1 MGAATARDL
10 AESNVSIE
18 EQLLYHLRANHY
30 PPVPSSMVQ
39 PCLDA
44 IIAVND
50 WDPYQEIELPE
61 GVGYKGGNTA
71 PAIAIVQGHHLE
83 AWIDNEE

>member
-1 MGAATARDL
+1 MGATTARDL
-10 AESNVSIE
+10 ADSSVSIE

-61 GVGYKGGNTA
+61 GVSYKGGNTA
-71 PAIAIVQGHHLE
+71 PAIVIVQGHHLE

>member
-1 MGAATARDL
+1 MGAATARDI

-18 EQLLYHLRANHY
+18 EQLLYHLRVNHF

-71 PAIAIVQGHHLE
+71 PAIAIVQAHHLD
-83 AWIDNEE
+83 AWIENEE